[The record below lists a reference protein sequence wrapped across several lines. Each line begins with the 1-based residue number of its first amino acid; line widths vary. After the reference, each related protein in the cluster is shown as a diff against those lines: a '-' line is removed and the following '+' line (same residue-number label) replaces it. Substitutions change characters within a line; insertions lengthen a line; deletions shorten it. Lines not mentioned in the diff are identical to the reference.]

1 MKVYTKTGD
10 KGETSL
16 FGGKR
21 VRKYNV
27 RIEAYGTSDELNS
40 WIGLIHSQDIE
51 KDYKK
56 TLEIIQDR
64 IFTLGAQL
72 AADPDKPNL
81 KMPHIVQGDIKLLE
95 DKMDEMDESLPAM
108 TKFTLPGGN
117 TVVSYCHLARTVC
130 RRCERR
136 VIELADNA
144 EVDELIVQYLN
155 RLSDYLFVLGRKL
168 AQDTNAPEVYW
179 EPKDVS

>member
-21 VRKYNV
+21 VKKYDV

-40 WIGLIHSQDIE
+40 WIGMIRSEEIS
-51 KDYKK
+51 KDHQVV
-56 TLEIIQDR
+56 LEEIQDR

-72 AADPDKPNL
+72 AADPDKPKL
-81 KMPHIVQGDIKLLE
+81 KMPHIKKEDITLLE
-95 DKMDEMDESLPAM
+95 DTIDKMDESLPAM

-117 TVVSYCHLARTVC
+117 TVVSYCHVARCVC

-136 VIELADNA
+136 VIELADTA
-144 EVDELIVQYLN
+144 EVEELIVQYLN

-168 AQDTNAPEVYW
+168 AQETNAPEVYW
-179 EPKDVS
+179 EPKDVN